1 MFRRS
6 PFAVLAA
13 AVFLSATP
21 AATFAQGAAPPNPR
35 IALVIGEST
44 YGDQTLATPVNDA
57 ALIAQTLQA
66 AGFDVV
72 GARDLDEKSLRGAM
86 RDFLD
91 KAAAIGPDMQAFVYL
106 AGRGVQYE
114 GDNFFLPVDAQLAR
128 DSDTPMAAVR
138 IADFAHAL
146 ASEPGRA
153 RIVVLDAARASPAP
167 GQGQPLAGGLA
178 LVDPDQ
184 GELVAFNAAPGAI
197 GGDEQGPYGVYA
209 KTLAGAMREGGLA
222 IEDVLA
228 QTRVQVNQATGGA
241 QIPWS
246 ASKLTAPYY
255 VFERAA
261 DAPPPP
267 AAAAYADAA
276 SKPIRAFP
284 ADQAYSIALGRD
296 TLPAYAD
303 FLAAYPN
310 APEARRVRAILAA
323 RREAL
328 FWRRAVAQD
337 APQAYWTY
345 LRRYPRGPHV
355 ADAGRRLAILAAAM
369 QPPSGF
375 APEDYS
381 DLPPPPQEEYV
392 YADRPV
398 YVFVGPDYG
407 PPPPPPPPGYYA
419 SEDDDWRRLPPPA
432 PPVAAGVLP
441 ALAVA
446 IPLLIG
452 ARAYRDAG
460 RHEGRAPV
468 GAPPPRPPQAQNSP
482 PPPPPLPGGLKLR
495 PVPPSPGP
503 TPAPSA
509 SPAPGKPLDQPP
521 GKTPTGAPTA
531 TPTPT
536 NGLKPLPSLTPTP
549 NPSPGPTT
557 PKPGEGAAG
566 GGKPLPTVTPE
577 KDLRGPTPGPSPT
590 KGVEP
595 KPTSSEGAA
604 GGGKPL
610 PSLTPE
616 KDLRGPKP
624 GPSPTK
630 NVEPTTTPTLSEG
643 AAGGGKPLPSLT
655 PEKDL
660 RGPKPGPSPI
670 KSVEPPPTPTS
681 TRDKGLAPKPA
692 PNDGAAGGGKPSPTL
707 TPEKDL
713 RGPTPAPTRDKG
725 FAPGPKPTTLD
736 EGATGGKPSS
746 EAKPLKEM
754 RSPGPGP
761 GPKEGGTSTP
771 ESKPAPT
778 HLAPPPDAPGAK
790 AGTPPG
796 KPERQACGKP
806 GLPPCPK

>member
-1 MFRRS
+1 MFARS
-6 PFAVLAA
+6 PLALVVA
-13 AVFLSATP
+13 ALFFGATP
-21 AATFAQGAAPPNPR
+21 AATFGQGAAPPNPR

-72 GARDLDEKSLRGAM
+72 GARDLDQKSVRAAM

-114 GDNFFLPVDAQLAR
+114 GDNFFVPVDAQLAR
-128 DSDTPMAAVR
+128 DSDTPMEAVR
-138 IADFAHAL
+138 VADFAHAL

-153 RIVVLDAARASPAP
+153 RILVLDAARANPNP

-178 LVDPDQ
+178 LVDPDP
-184 GELVAFNAAPGAI
+184 GELVAFNAAPGSIA
-197 GGDEQGPYGVYA
+197 GDEQGPYGVYA
-209 KTLAGAMREGGLA
+209 KTLAGAMREGGLP
-222 IEDVLA
+222 IEDVFA
-228 QTRVQVNQATGGA
+228 QTRVQVNQGTGGA
-241 QIPWS
+241 QVPWS
-246 ASKLTAPYY
+246 ASRLSAPYY

-267 AAAAYADAA
+267 AVAAYADAA
-276 SKPIRAFP
+276 NRPIRAFP
-284 ADQAYSIALGRD
+284 ADQAYSVALGRD
-296 TLPAYAD
+296 TLAGYAD

-337 APQAYWTY
+337 TPQAYWTY
-345 LRRYPRGPHV
+345 LRRYPHGPHV

-375 APEDYS
+375 APDDYA

-392 YADRPV
+392 YADQPV

-407 PPPPPPPPGYYA
+407 PPPPPPPPGFYA
-419 SEDDDWRRLPPPA
+419 AEDDDWRRLPPPA

-460 RHEGRAPV
+460 RHEGRAPA
-468 GAPPPRPPQAQNSP
+468 GATPPPPQAQNP
-482 PPPPPLPGGLKLR
+482 PPAPPPLPGGVKPR
-495 PVPPSPGP
+495 PVQP
-503 TPAPSA
+503 TPGPSA
-509 SPAPGKPLDQPP
+509 SPTPGKTLGLPP
-521 GKTPTGAPTA
+521 GKTPTAAPSPA
-531 TPTPT
+531 G
-536 NGLKPLPSLTPTP
+536 GLKPLPSFTPTP
-549 NPSPGPTT
+549 SPSPGPTT
-557 PKPGEGAAG
+557 PKPGESVGKPAPTTTPEKELRAPTPTSSPTKGVAPTPTPSEGPVG
-566 GGKPLPTVTPE
+566 GGKPLPSLTPE
-577 KDLRGPTPGPSPT
+577 NELRGPTPGPSRT

-595 KPTSSEGAA
+595 KPTSSEGPA
-604 GGGKPL
+604 GGGKPA

-616 KDLRGPKP
+616 KELRAPTPTPTRDNGFAPKP
-624 GPSPTK
+624 
-630 NVEPTTTPTLSEG
+630 TPPAADEG
-643 AAGGGKPLPSLT
+643 AAGGKPPS
-655 PEKDL
+655 
-660 RGPKPGPSPI
+660 
-670 KSVEPPPTPTS
+670 EP
-681 TRDKGLAPKPA
+681 
-692 PNDGAAGGGKPSPTL
+692 
-707 TPEKDL
+707 
-713 RGPTPAPTRDKG
+713 
-725 FAPGPKPTTLD
+725 
-736 EGATGGKPSS
+736 
-746 EAKPLKEM
+746 KPLKEL

-761 GPKEGGTSTP
+761 GPKEGGTLTP
-771 ESKPAPT
+771 DSKPV
-778 HLAPPPDAPGAK
+778 PPPTRVSPPSNEPGPK
-790 AGTPPG
+790 AGPPPG
-796 KPERQACGKP
+796 KNEKTACGKP